1 MNKRALVHVRVTV
14 RRITRH
20 PLARKAGALK
30 RHVVRSATFGI
41 LPSTLNDVVIHH
53 APLNL
58 GELLHVTQDTV
69 TVAGINA
76 LLVLAKTMA
85 QF

>member
-20 PLARKAGALK
+20 PLARKTAMLRK
-30 RHVVRSATFGI
+30 HVVRSATFGI
-41 LPSTLNDVVIHH
+41 LPSALNDVVVHH

-58 GELLHVTQDTV
+58 GEIIHATQDTV
-69 TVAGINA
+69 AVAGINA
-76 LLVLAKTMA
+76 LIILAKSVA
-85 QF
+85 QL